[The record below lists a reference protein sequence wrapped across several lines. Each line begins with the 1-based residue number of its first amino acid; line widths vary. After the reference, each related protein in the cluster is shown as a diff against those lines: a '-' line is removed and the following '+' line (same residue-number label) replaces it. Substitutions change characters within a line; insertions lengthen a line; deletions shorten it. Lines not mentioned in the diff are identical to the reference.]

1 MQHFTQAE
9 IRHIEDR
16 YQDFLKV
23 IQNKFDEGR
32 LARIDKAFRFSNAAH
47 DGIKRKSGEPYII
60 HPIAVAKIVAKD
72 LGLGAT
78 SIMAAL
84 LHDVVEDTEYSVTDI
99 ENMFGEKVARIVDG
113 LTKLSGDFDSRQ
125 ALTLKKMLMT
135 LSDDVRVI
143 LIKIADRLHNMQT
156 LDSMLPHKKLK
167 IAGETLYLYVP
178 LAHRLGLYAIKNELE
193 ELSFKYKHPE
203 EYNQILYLL
212 HNQEEK
218 RNYLV
223 NEFIKPIQEKLQIEH
238 IDSIVSHRL
247 KSTYSIWQKMQ
258 KKGLSFNEIY
268 DLLAIR
274 IVIKPKEGISEKRQC
289 FDVLSIVTDIYKPK
303 PDRIRDWI
311 TIPKANGYESLHVT
325 VMGPQGKWVE
335 VQIRTERM
343 DEVAEYGFAAHYRYK
358 DISTYESELETWIER
373 IRDHIRNPDS
383 DAFEF
388 LDDFKLNLYAT
399 EINVFTPKGDMISLP
414 QGSTIIDFAYDIHTE
429 LGNKCI
435 GAKINLKLVPIS
447 HVLQNGD
454 QVEILTSENQSPKL
468 EWLKFTT
475 TAKARSKIKDAFKL
489 EKKKHIEKGKEMVEE
504 AIKDANEP
512 LTANNLKKII
522 AHFNLNNKEQL
533 YSEVGMG
540 FLELK
545 NLNVILGKKSENKLV
560 KYWNITFSRKKK
572 EEPQSQ
578 QEIEEDDQNDELPG
592 KKIDK
597 KKPFILK
604 EAQDNITYSLAKCCN
619 PIPGEQVIGYL
630 STDDHVIIHKTDCKE
645 IARFLSSHGERII
658 TAEWTKF
665 KKQSYLTRLKLDG
678 FDRVGIVNEVTNI
691 VSKEHNINM
700 RSVKFDTHE
709 GIFEGDLFLYIH
721 NTEDLTNLIN
731 RLEKIKGINNV
742 SRDVNLDD

>member
-1 MQHFTQAE
+1 MQHFNQAE
-9 IRHIEDR
+9 IRQIEDR

-23 IQNKFDEGR
+23 IQNKFDEER
-32 LARIDKAFRFSNAAH
+32 LARIEKAFRFANAAH
-47 DGIKRKSGEPYII
+47 DGIKRRSGEPYII
-60 HPIAVAKIVAKD
+60 HPIAVAHIVAKD

-78 SIMAAL
+78 SIVASI

-99 ENMFGEKVARIVDG
+99 ENMFGAKVARIVDG

-135 LSDDVRVI
+135 LSDDIRVI

-156 LDSMLPHKKLK
+156 LDSMLPHKRIK

-178 LAHRLGLYAIKNELE
+178 LANRLGLHAIKNELE

-203 EYNQILYLL
+203 EYNRILYML

-223 NEFIKPIQEKLQIEH
+223 NQFIKPLKSKLNEEQIE
-238 IDSIVSHRL
+238 STVTHRL

-258 KKGLSFNEIY
+258 KKGVAFNEIY
-268 DLLAIR
+268 DILAVR
-274 IVIKPKEGISEKRQC
+274 IVIKGKPGISEKRQC
-289 FDVLSIVTDIYKPK
+289 FDVLSLITDIYKPK

-343 DEVAEYGFAAHYRYK
+343 DEIAEYGFAAHYRYK

-373 IRDHIRNPDS
+373 IRDHLQNPDA

-388 LDDFKLNLYAT
+388 LDDFKLNLFAS
-399 EINVFTPKGDMISLP
+399 EINVFTPKGDMVSLP
-414 QGSTIIDFAYDIHTE
+414 QGSTVVDFAYEIHTDV
-429 LGNKCI
+429 GNKCI
-435 GAKINLKLVPIS
+435 GAKINLKLVTLS

-454 QVEILTSENQSPKL
+454 QVEVLTSKKQTPQL
-468 EWLKFTT
+468 EWLKFAT

-489 EKKKHIEKGKEMVEE
+489 EKRMHIERGRELVDE
-504 AIKDANEP
+504 AIKRAKAP
-512 LTANNLKKII
+512 VSSNNLKKII

-540 FLELK
+540 FLEL
-545 NLNVILGKKSENKLV
+545 NGLEEILGKKSKNKLV
-560 KYWNITFSRKKK
+560 KYWNITFNRKKK
-572 EEPQSQ
+572 TETTVATMGASE
-578 QEIEEDDQNDELPG
+578 
-592 KKIDK
+592 KIDR
-597 KKPFILK
+597 KKPFLLK
-604 EAQDNITYSLAKCCN
+604 EDQDNITYSLARCCN
-619 PIPGEQVIGYL
+619 PIPGDEVIGYL
-630 STDDHVIIHKTDCKE
+630 STDDHVIIHKTGCTEVEK
-645 IARFLSSHGERII
+645 FLSSHGNKII

-665 KKQSYLTRLKLDG
+665 KRQSYLTRLRLEG
-678 FDRVGIVNEVTNI
+678 FDRVGIVNEVTNVI
-691 VSKEHNINM
+691 SKLHNINM
-700 RSVKFDTHE
+700 RSLKFDTHE
-709 GIFEGDLFLYIH
+709 GIFEGDLFIYIH
-721 NTEDLTNLIN
+721 SAGDLANLIN
-731 RLEKIKGINNV
+731 SLDKIRGIDNV
-742 SRDVNLDD
+742 SRDENLID